1 MNKLI
6 IPLVACIAC
15 AIIVSVTAVSV
26 RPEQNLNIENEKK
39 VKILAAAGIKTDKV
53 DEEFLRIKTVFVD
66 FETNKLITIDPAYDH
81 IKAASNPDQ
90 STVIPKA
97 DDIAVLKRRENVGTI
112 YVWVDEK
119 NAIEKLVLPIRGYGL
134 WGTLYGY
141 LSLDSD
147 LNTVR
152 GIEYYDHKETP
163 GLGGEVDNPNWKSD
177 WYGKRIYNEDGSVAL
192 YVTKGASSTDY
203 EIDGISGA
211 TLTTNGVSNMIKY
224 WLGDNGY
231 GPIIKNLNDLIH
243 IRSPISRKNSNLM
256 TIHLMGSCPMGEN
269 ESLCAV
275 DSFGKLHGIKGLYI
289 ADASLLGGA
298 PGVNPQGTIMALVR
312 RNVVSFLNKD

>member
-1 MNKLI
+1 MKKLI

-26 RPEQNLNIENEKK
+26 RPEQNLNVENEKK
-39 VKILAAAGIKTDKV
+39 IKILAAAGIQTDKV
-53 DEEFLRIKTVFVD
+53 DEEFSKIKTVFVD
-66 FETNKLITIDPAYDH
+66 FETDELVIIDPAYDH
-81 IKAASNPDQ
+81 IKAASNPDL

-97 DDIAVLKRRENVGTI
+97 DDIAVLKRRENIGTI
-112 YVWVDEK
+112 YVWVDEQ

-177 WYGKRIYNEDGSVAL
+177 WYGKRIYNDDGSVAL

-231 GPIIKNLNDLIH
+231 GPIIKNLNEEIQK
-243 IRSPISRKNSNLM
+243 I
-256 TIHLMGSCPMGEN
+256 
-269 ESLCAV
+269 
-275 DSFGKLHGIKGLYI
+275 
-289 ADASLLGGA
+289 
-298 PGVNPQGTIMALVR
+298 
-312 RNVVSFLNKD
+312 

>member
-1 MNKLI
+1 MKKLI

-26 RPEQNLNIENEKK
+26 RPEQNLNVENEKK
-39 VKILAAAGIKTDKV
+39 IKILAAAGIQTDKV
-53 DEEFLRIKTVFVD
+53 DEEFSKIKTVFVD
-66 FETNKLITIDPAYDH
+66 FETDKLVIIDPAYDH
-81 IKAASNPDQ
+81 IKAASNPDL

-97 DDIAVLKRRENVGTI
+97 DDIAVLKRRENIGTI
-112 YVWVDEK
+112 YVWVDEQ

-177 WYGKRIYNEDGSVAL
+177 WYGKRIYNDDGSVAL

-231 GPIIKNLNDLIH
+231 GPIIKNLNEEIQK
-243 IRSPISRKNSNLM
+243 I
-256 TIHLMGSCPMGEN
+256 
-269 ESLCAV
+269 
-275 DSFGKLHGIKGLYI
+275 
-289 ADASLLGGA
+289 
-298 PGVNPQGTIMALVR
+298 
-312 RNVVSFLNKD
+312 

>member
-1 MNKLI
+1 MKKLI
-6 IPLVACIAC
+6 IPLVACISC

-26 RPEQNLNIENEKK
+26 RPEQNLNVENEKK
-39 VKILAAAGIKTDKV
+39 IKILAAAGIQTDRV
-53 DEEFLRIKTVFVD
+53 DEEFSKIKTVFVD
-66 FETNKLITIDPAYDH
+66 FETDKLVIIDPAYDH
-81 IKAASNPDQ
+81 IKAASNPDL

-97 DDIAVLKRRENVGTI
+97 DDIAVLKRRENIGTI
-112 YVWVDEK
+112 YVWVDEQ
-119 NAIEKLVLPIRGYGL
+119 NDIEKLVLPIRGYGL

-177 WYGKRIYNEDGSVAL
+177 WYGKRIYNDDGSVAL
-192 YVTKGASSTDY
+192 YVTKGASLTDY

-231 GPIIKNLNDLIH
+231 GPIIKNLNEEIQK
-243 IRSPISRKNSNLM
+243 I
-256 TIHLMGSCPMGEN
+256 
-269 ESLCAV
+269 
-275 DSFGKLHGIKGLYI
+275 
-289 ADASLLGGA
+289 
-298 PGVNPQGTIMALVR
+298 
-312 RNVVSFLNKD
+312 

>member
-39 VKILAAAGIKTDKV
+39 VKILAAAGIQTDKV

-66 FETNKLITIDPAYDH
+66 FETDKLVTIDTAYDH

-97 DDIAVLKRRENVGTI
+97 DDIAVLKRRENIGTI
-112 YVWVDEK
+112 YIWIDEK

-177 WYGKRIYNEDGSVAL
+177 WYGKRIYNENGSVAL

-231 GPIIKNLNDLIH
+231 GPIIKNLN
-243 IRSPISRKNSNLM
+243 
-256 TIHLMGSCPMGEN
+256 E
-269 ESLCAV
+269 E
-275 DSFGKLHGIKGLYI
+275 IKKI
-289 ADASLLGGA
+289 
-298 PGVNPQGTIMALVR
+298 
-312 RNVVSFLNKD
+312 

>member
-1 MNKLI
+1 MKKLI

-26 RPEQNLNIENEKK
+26 RPEQNLNVENEKK
-39 VKILAAAGIKTDKV
+39 IKILAAAGIQTDRV
-53 DEEFLRIKTVFVD
+53 DEEFSKIKTVFVD
-66 FETNKLITIDPAYDH
+66 FETDKLVIIDPAYDH
-81 IKAASNPDQ
+81 IKAASNPDL

-97 DDIAVLKRRENVGTI
+97 DDIAVLKRRENIGTI
-112 YVWVDEK
+112 YVWVDEQ
-119 NAIEKLVLPIRGYGL
+119 NDIEKLVLPIRGYGL

-177 WYGKRIYNEDGSVAL
+177 WYGKRVYNDDGSVAL

-211 TLTTNGVSNMIKY
+211 TLTTNGVTNMIKY

-231 GPIIKNLNDLIH
+231 GPIIKNLNEEIQK
-243 IRSPISRKNSNLM
+243 I
-256 TIHLMGSCPMGEN
+256 
-269 ESLCAV
+269 
-275 DSFGKLHGIKGLYI
+275 
-289 ADASLLGGA
+289 
-298 PGVNPQGTIMALVR
+298 
-312 RNVVSFLNKD
+312 

>member
-39 VKILAAAGIKTDKV
+39 VKILAAAGIQTDKV

-66 FETNKLITIDPAYDH
+66 FETGKLVTIDPAYDH

-177 WYGKRIYNEDGSVAL
+177 WYGKRIYNEDGNVAL

-231 GPIIKNLNDLIH
+231 GPIIKNLN
-243 IRSPISRKNSNLM
+243 
-256 TIHLMGSCPMGEN
+256 E
-269 ESLCAV
+269 E
-275 DSFGKLHGIKGLYI
+275 IKKI
-289 ADASLLGGA
+289 
-298 PGVNPQGTIMALVR
+298 
-312 RNVVSFLNKD
+312 

>member
-1 MNKLI
+1 MKKLI

-26 RPEQNLNIENEKK
+26 RPEQNLNVENEKK
-39 VKILAAAGIKTDKV
+39 IKILAAAGIQTDRV
-53 DEEFLRIKTVFVD
+53 DEEFSKIKTVFVD
-66 FETNKLITIDPAYDH
+66 FETDKLVIIDPAYDH
-81 IKAASNPDQ
+81 IKAASNPDL

-97 DDIAVLKRRENVGTI
+97 DDIAVLKRRENIGTI
-112 YVWVDEK
+112 YVWVDEQ
-119 NAIEKLVLPIRGYGL
+119 NDIEKLVLPIRGYGL

-177 WYGKRIYNEDGSVAL
+177 WYGKRIYNDDGSVAL

-231 GPIIKNLNDLIH
+231 GPIIKNLNEEIEK
-243 IRSPISRKNSNLM
+243 I
-256 TIHLMGSCPMGEN
+256 
-269 ESLCAV
+269 
-275 DSFGKLHGIKGLYI
+275 
-289 ADASLLGGA
+289 
-298 PGVNPQGTIMALVR
+298 
-312 RNVVSFLNKD
+312 

>member
-26 RPEQNLNIENEKK
+26 RPEQNLNVENEKK
-39 VKILAAAGIKTDKV
+39 VKILAAAGIETDKV
-53 DEEFLRIKTVFVD
+53 DEEFSRIKTVFVD
-66 FETNKLITIDPAYDH
+66 FETDKLVTIDSAYDH
-81 IKAASNPDQ
+81 IKAASDPDL

-97 DDIAVLKRRENVGTI
+97 DDIAVLKRRENIGTI

-177 WYGKRIYNEDGSVAL
+177 WYGKRIYNDDGSVAL

-231 GPIIKNLNDLIH
+231 GPIIKNLNEEIEK
-243 IRSPISRKNSNLM
+243 I
-256 TIHLMGSCPMGEN
+256 
-269 ESLCAV
+269 
-275 DSFGKLHGIKGLYI
+275 
-289 ADASLLGGA
+289 
-298 PGVNPQGTIMALVR
+298 
-312 RNVVSFLNKD
+312 

>member
-39 VKILAAAGIKTDKV
+39 IKILAAAGIETDKV
-53 DEEFLRIKTVFVD
+53 DEEFSRIKTVFVD
-66 FETNKLITIDPAYDH
+66 FETDKLVTIDSAYDH
-81 IKAASNPDQ
+81 IKAASDPDL

-97 DDIAVLKRRENVGTI
+97 DDIAVLKRRENIGTI

-177 WYGKRIYNEDGSVAL
+177 WYGKRIYNDDGSVAL

-231 GPIIKNLNDLIH
+231 GPIIKNLSEEIEK
-243 IRSPISRKNSNLM
+243 I
-256 TIHLMGSCPMGEN
+256 
-269 ESLCAV
+269 
-275 DSFGKLHGIKGLYI
+275 
-289 ADASLLGGA
+289 
-298 PGVNPQGTIMALVR
+298 
-312 RNVVSFLNKD
+312 

>member
-26 RPEQNLNIENEKK
+26 RPEQNLNVENEKK

-53 DEEFLRIKTVFVD
+53 DEEFSKIKTIFVD
-66 FETNKLITIDPAYDH
+66 FETDKLVTIDSAYDH
-81 IKAASNPDQ
+81 IKAASNPDL

-97 DDIAVLKRRENVGTI
+97 DDIAVLKRRENIGTI

-231 GPIIKNLNDLIH
+231 GPIIKNLNEEIEK
-243 IRSPISRKNSNLM
+243 I
-256 TIHLMGSCPMGEN
+256 
-269 ESLCAV
+269 
-275 DSFGKLHGIKGLYI
+275 
-289 ADASLLGGA
+289 
-298 PGVNPQGTIMALVR
+298 
-312 RNVVSFLNKD
+312 

>member
-39 VKILAAAGIKTDKV
+39 VKILAAAGIQTDKV

-66 FETNKLITIDPAYDH
+66 FETGKLVTIDPAYDH

-231 GPIIKNLNDLIH
+231 GPIIKNLN
-243 IRSPISRKNSNLM
+243 
-256 TIHLMGSCPMGEN
+256 E
-269 ESLCAV
+269 E
-275 DSFGKLHGIKGLYI
+275 IKKI
-289 ADASLLGGA
+289 
-298 PGVNPQGTIMALVR
+298 
-312 RNVVSFLNKD
+312 

>member
-6 IPLVACIAC
+6 IPLVACIVC

-26 RPEQNLNIENEKK
+26 RPEQNLNVENEKK

-53 DEEFLRIKTVFVD
+53 DEEFSKIKTIFVD
-66 FETNKLITIDPAYDH
+66 FETDKLVTIDSAYDH
-81 IKAASNPDQ
+81 IKAASNPDL

-97 DDIAVLKRRENVGTI
+97 DDIAVLKRRENIGTI

-231 GPIIKNLNDLIH
+231 GPIIKNLN
-243 IRSPISRKNSNLM
+243 
-256 TIHLMGSCPMGEN
+256 E
-269 ESLCAV
+269 E
-275 DSFGKLHGIKGLYI
+275 IKRI
-289 ADASLLGGA
+289 
-298 PGVNPQGTIMALVR
+298 
-312 RNVVSFLNKD
+312 

>member
-15 AIIVSVTAVSV
+15 AIVVSVTAVSV

-39 VKILAAAGIKTDKV
+39 IKILAAAGIETDKV
-53 DEEFLRIKTVFVD
+53 DEEFSRIKTVFVD
-66 FETNKLITIDPAYDH
+66 FETDKLVTIDSAYDH
-81 IKAASNPDQ
+81 IKAASDPDL

-97 DDIAVLKRRENVGTI
+97 DDIAVLKRRENIGTI

-177 WYGKRIYNEDGSVAL
+177 WYGKRIYNDDGSVAL

-231 GPIIKNLNDLIH
+231 GPIIKNLNEEIEK
-243 IRSPISRKNSNLM
+243 I
-256 TIHLMGSCPMGEN
+256 
-269 ESLCAV
+269 
-275 DSFGKLHGIKGLYI
+275 
-289 ADASLLGGA
+289 
-298 PGVNPQGTIMALVR
+298 
-312 RNVVSFLNKD
+312 